1 LTSDSQFGP
10 GPSPT
15 QVNEDGTFIV
25 KSVLPGEWR
34 LRLNAPAAFAKSVR
48 LGPDD
53 VTDRPLDLTSG
64 SAAPLHIVVSNN
76 TATVRGTAPAG
87 QMIFAAR
94 IGDEEDTI
102 GWQQGTQV
110 DSNGQFVLPGL
121 APGKYRIVAGEL
133 GGPMPE
139 EGGQEVTVAEG
150 ETANVD
156 IKPDAIKPDA
166 KP

>member
-1 LTSDSQFGP
+1 
-10 GPSPT
+10 
-15 QVNEDGTFIV
+15 
-25 KSVLPGEWR
+25 
-34 LRLNAPAAFAKSVR
+34 
-48 LGPDD
+48 
-53 VTDRPLDLTSG
+53 
-64 SAAPLHIVVSNN
+64 VVSDN
-76 TATVRGTAPAG
+76 TASIRGTAAAG

-94 IGDEEDTI
+94 IVDEEDAL

-133 GGPMPE
+133 GSPMPE

-150 ETANVD
+150 ETATVD
-156 IKPDAIKPDA
+156 MKPDA